1 MDREELLALLA
12 VTRPELKEESDLSA
26 LDSLDVVEL
35 AMDLEDATG
44 VQLTEADVTG
54 TLGDLI
60 SLLMARS

>member
-1 MDREELLALLA
+1 MNRDEVLALLA
-12 VTRPELKEESDLSA
+12 VTRPELTEATDLST

-44 VQLTEADVTG
+44 VVVTEQDVRG

-60 SLLMARS
+60 TLLEARA